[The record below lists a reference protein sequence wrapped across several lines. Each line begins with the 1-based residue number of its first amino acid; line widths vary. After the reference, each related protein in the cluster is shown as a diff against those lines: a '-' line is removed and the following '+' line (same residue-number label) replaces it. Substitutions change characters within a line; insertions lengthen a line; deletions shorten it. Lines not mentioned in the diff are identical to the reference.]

1 MILRQSFLILIAFLL
16 AVACSQT
23 TGDSQSDAADSVPGL
38 TKKTLRTGHGRVAV
52 DGDFVEVHY
61 TGWLYDEN
69 AADNRGQQFDSSI
82 DRNERFQFMLGAG
95 QVIKGWD
102 QGIVGMLIGE
112 VRELKIAPELAYGE
126 RDLGVIP
133 PGSTLIFEVQLFA
146 LEGSESSAPD
156 SP

>member
-1 MILRQSFLILIAFLL
+1 LS
-16 AVACSQT
+16 
-23 TGDSQSDAADSVPGL
+23 
-38 TKKTLRTGHGRVAV
+38 RT
-52 DGDFVEVHY
+52 
-61 TGWLYDEN
+61 
-69 AADNRGQQFDSSI
+69 QQFDSSI

>member
-1 MILRQSFLILIAFLL
+1 MILRQSFLILIALLL

-23 TGDSQSDAADSVPGL
+23 TGDSHIDAADSVPGL
-38 TKKTLRTGHGRVAV
+38 TKKTLRTGYGRVAV

-126 RDLGVIP
+126 RNLGVIP

>member
-1 MILRQSFLILIAFLL
+1 MILRQSFLILIALPL

-23 TGDSQSDAADSVPGL
+23 GGEAQSDAADSVPGL
-38 TKKTLRTGHGRVAV
+38 TKKTLRKGYGRVAV

-69 AADNRGQQFDSSI
+69 AVDSRGQKFDSSV

-112 VRELKIAPELAYGE
+112 VRELKIAPEMAYGE

-146 LEGSESSAPD
+146 VEGPESSTPD

>member
-1 MILRQSFLILIAFLL
+1 MTLRQSLLILAALL
-16 AVACSQT
+16 LTAGCSQD
-23 TGDSQSDAADSVPGL
+23 TGESQSDAADSVPGL
-38 TKKTLRTGHGRVAV
+38 TKTTLSEGYGRVAV
-52 DGDFVEVHY
+52 DGDSVAVHY

-69 AADNRGQQFDSSI
+69 AADKRGEKFDSSV
-82 DRNERFQFMLGAG
+82 DRNERFHFVLGAG

-102 QGIVGMLIGE
+102 QGVVGMLIGE

-133 PGSTLIFEVQLFA
+133 PGSTLIFEIQLFA
-146 LEGSESSAPD
+146 LEGAESSTSD